1 MATPVAP
8 SLLQTLPALELA
20 LLNPWQ
26 RGFPLCD
33 EPFAVVGAALD
44 LSAAQVLQAYRQLA
58 QEGALSRIGAV
69 FAPGSGGASIL
80 SAMAV
85 PPERLEAVAAVV
97 SAHPG
102 VNHNYERENAYNLWF
117 VVTGPSAAQVE
128 CTIASLEADTG
139 LTALRLFPPIEG
151 LESANGQPEGG
162 FTSADRPCPCST
174 PELEPGPSEWTLVSR
189 EDDVAG
195 YDGPETVAT
204 FQRRSERLT
213 VRVWPFRGR
222 LPATLVGT
230 ADHSPIGDHCC
241 VIGEVCF
248 DMALA
253 RVESGLRRGTITARD
268 PQ

>member
-1 MATPVAP
+1 MHPIE
-8 SLLQTLPALELA
+8 SFSPAL
-20 LLNPWQ
+20 
-26 RGFPLCD
+26 
-33 EPFAVVGAALD
+33 
-44 LSAAQVLQAYRQLA
+44 
-58 QEGALSRIGAV
+58 
-69 FAPGSGGASIL
+69 
-80 SAMAV
+80 
-85 PPERLEAVAAVV
+85 PERLTDDEAPTIGSPEWHAGVRKLIDEWRSRPRTMTYDIVAPARAARAAMEVNFSDDVPEESPFVTRILAKYRAEAVSEEPTRWFLNYTPFTGEQVEAAAAVIRTKPCPDCMGSKV
-97 SAHPG
+97 
-102 VNHNYERENAYNLWF
+102 
-117 VVTGPSAAQVE
+117 
-128 CTIASLEADTG
+128 
-139 LTALRLFPPIEG
+139 LR
-151 LESANGQPEGG
+151 G